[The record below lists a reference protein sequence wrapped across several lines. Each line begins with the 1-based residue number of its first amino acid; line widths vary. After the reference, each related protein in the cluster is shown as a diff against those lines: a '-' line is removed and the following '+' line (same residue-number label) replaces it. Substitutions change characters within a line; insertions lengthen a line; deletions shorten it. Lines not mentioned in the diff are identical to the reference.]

1 MKSIKIGLDAL
12 GYDVNNDSKQF
23 DTNLESAIKKFQSE
37 HELSLNGKFD
47 KKTNEKFTQLLVE
60 KANKEDKVLD
70 ELINKL
76 K

>member
-1 MKSIKIGLDAL
+1 M
-12 GYDVNNDSKQF
+12 VN
-23 DTNLESAIKKFQSE
+23 LI
-37 HELSLNGKFD
+37 
-47 KKTNEKFTQLLVE
+47 KTNENLQLLVE

>member
-1 MKSIKIGLDAL
+1 MVNLIKLMR
-12 GYDVNNDSKQF
+12 
-23 DTNLESAIKKFQSE
+23 
-37 HELSLNGKFD
+37 
-47 KKTNEKFTQLLVE
+47 TQLLVE

>member
-1 MKSIKIGLDAL
+1 MVNSI
-12 GYDVNNDSKQF
+12 
-23 DTNLESAIKKFQSE
+23 
-37 HELSLNGKFD
+37 
-47 KKTNEKFTQLLVE
+47 KTNEKFTQLLVE